1 MSLLLKYGTNY
12 KVSNHFFAFIIASYQ
27 FAINRMHLVDAVA
40 IEDMYQNYFKIHGS
54 NAELG
59 TFWQLRI

>member
-40 IEDMYQNYFKIHGS
+40 IEDMY
-54 NAELG
+54 
-59 TFWQLRI
+59 